1 MLENISLKLGFMTN
15 EEIAEWAQIS
25 IKYFTKNRKSWCQKQ
40 LSKYA
45 EYEIQKGGI
54 KILKILEPIYVSN
67 AKKEVEKN
75 FSKCWGY
82 EGYNIDTCKNACRKM
97 QKILDNKINATDITI
112 YSYICLTKR
121 EFYGVANKY
130 EGSIGESH
138 WVFCKKINDEFIP
151 FTEEE
156 QEIKKQLANKY
167 LSTNS
172 DRIIDIK
179 AIKTAYQNGE
189 LEREDYD
196 KAIDEIVDY
205 ELGWLAFQ
213 EAFEKAIG
221 CEVTFATLLI
231 DNGIKIHAKQGYDF

>member
-1 MLENISLKLGFMTN
+1 MLESISLKLGFMSN
-15 EEIAEWAQIS
+15 EEIINWAQIS
-25 IKYFTKNRKSWCQKQ
+25 SNYFLRIRKSWCEKQ

-45 EYEIQKGGI
+45 KYNLVKGGVE
-54 KILKILEPIYVSN
+54 ILEIIKPVYISN
-67 AKKEVEKN
+67 TKKEVEKN

-97 QKILDNKINATDITI
+97 QKILDNKTNVADITI
-112 YSYICLTKR
+112 YNLICLTKR
-121 EFYGVANKY
+121 ELYGVANKY

-156 QEIKKQLANKY
+156 QEIKKQLINKY

-189 LEREDYD
+189 LEREEYD

-205 ELGWLAFQ
+205 EMGWLAFQ

-221 CEVTFATLLI
+221 CEVAFATYLQ
-231 DNGIKIHAKQGYDF
+231 DNAIKLHDKQDFTF

>member
-1 MLENISLKLGFMTN
+1 MLESISLKLGFMSN
-15 EEIAEWAQIS
+15 EEIINWAQIS
-25 IKYFTKNRKSWCQKQ
+25 SNYFLRIRKSWCEKQ

-45 EYEIQKGGI
+45 KYNLAKGGVE
-54 KILKILEPIYVSN
+54 ILEIIKPVYVSN
-67 AKKEVEKN
+67 TKKEVEKN

-97 QKILDNKINATDITI
+97 QKILDNKINAADITI

-121 EFYGVANKY
+121 EQYGVSNKY
-130 EGSIGESH
+130 EGSIGESRQ
-138 WVFCKKINDEFIP
+138 VFCKKINDEFIP

-156 QEIKKQLANKY
+156 EKIKNELANKY
-167 LSTNS
+167 LCTNK
-172 DRIIDIK
+172 DKIITMK
-179 AIKTAYQNGE
+179 GLKSAYANGE
-189 LEREDYD
+189 ITLDEYNEG
-196 KAIDEIVDY
+196 IDELIDN
-205 ELGWLAFQ
+205 EMGWLAFQ